1 MSMPKFGRG
10 SAGQALVE
18 TVLLVPLMLAIV
30 LNAINFAYF
39 ALMALDI
46 TSTSRTSGLYS
57 ITGSETPAE
66 IPLPLAGSFNCSTP
80 GNTVS
85 DLACQDLTGAVSS
98 PSTATGL
105 QVCSPSVG
113 IAAGTAGTPNQQS
126 ACSLTT
132 SGWSG
137 STFPAA
143 GPDPECS
150 SASSSANPPCTG
162 GTPAFYL
169 NRVDVAYKFTP
180 LIPFMPFNLIV
191 MTSPACTTSA
201 GGSVTCTFYRHTV
214 MRVMGP

>member
-1 MSMPKFGRG
+1 MRMPKSVRG
-10 SAGQALVE
+10 SKGQALVE
-18 TVLLVPLMLAIV
+18 TILMVPLLLAIV

-80 GNTVS
+80 GSTVS

-98 PSTATGL
+98 PSTSNTGMNI
-105 QVCSPSVG
+105 CSPSVG
-113 IAAGTAGTPNQQS
+113 IVNAGTGTQH
-126 ACSLTT
+126 SLCTT
-132 SGWSG
+132 LGIG
-137 STFPAA
+137 SFPTAE
-143 GPDPECS
+143 PDPECS
-150 SASSSANPPCTG
+150 AASGNPNPPCSVG
-162 GTPAFYL
+162 STPAFYL

-191 MTSPACTTSA
+191 MTSPACTTTSTT
-201 GGSVTCTFYRHTV
+201 VTCTFYRHTV